1 MPINNKGKLTLSE
14 VVRRQ
19 VDKDWPAANTD
30 YDLFVQ
36 DLIAAG
42 NVIANG
48 LIIRNIEVSDN
59 ILTGN
64 VAAGGIT
71 ANTLVLDRITA
82 NTFVGV
88 ANSVFPATTQ
98 LVVTTP
104 VFNYNLDQYSGDNPQ
119 IYVTAGETISF
130 DLRHSSSHP
139 FNIRVSNGGSA
150 YNTGLTHVA
159 IDGTISTGA
168 SAQGKYTGKLFWKI
182 PYELAGNT
190 YVYQCTNHASM
201 VGNIVIQ
208 GSILDT
214 INNKN
219 VTFNNLS
226 VSGDLTVQ
234 GNTVTLNT
242 ATLTVEDKNIVL
254 ANGAP
259 NAATA
264 NGAGITIEG
273 ANASILYLDSG
284 DKFKINK
291 TVDIL
296 GDLIVTGNITG
307 NGLIIRGIEVSDT
320 VLSGNISA
328 QGTLSGNTLTVDSIT
343 ANIWN
348 RLYTA
353 NVIETAGNLY
363 FTVQRARNSFTA
375 GQNIT
380 IVNGEISAEAQFL
393 TVVNDS
399 TTITATQGN
408 LTYGMGRSIADSRN
422 ILVIVEGLIQIP
434 QTDYTVDGTNLNFT
448 DQPPAGAN
456 IEVRFFGAEGSSG
469 SRPTLIST
477 VNSFIGTGNVDYA
490 LSQSPAGKS
499 YVTVVIDGVT
509 QQNQAYNL
517 TGTVLTFT
525 EAPAIGANIDVR
537 IISGQVGAPFNTRTF
552 TGDGANTIFAI
563 STNFNQDQI
572 LVFENGIAQV
582 PGTDYT
588 VSAGNVIFSIAPAA
602 NVGIQI
608 RELASSGANLLTT
621 IAGLNQTTGS
631 LVPDVDGVR
640 SLGSSTKRFKDLY
653 LTGNTIVLGDI
664 ALSSANGLLQVSPVV
679 NGNVV
684 TANAAPSSF
693 TAGDN
698 ISIAAN
704 GRVSST
710 ITAGDNISIAANG
723 RISSTITAGDNISI
737 AANGR
742 ISASFAGVPGGFS
755 FRNRLINGDMS
766 IDQRNGGASQTITAA
781 AALAYTVDRWYAYC
795 TGANVTGQQVA
806 GSNDTQYRYRFTGA
820 AGVTKIGFAQRIESF
835 NSYDLNN
842 STATLSVDLANSV
855 LNTVTWTAYYANT
868 ANSFGTIASP
878 TKTQIATGTF
888 TVNSTVTRYSTQISI
903 PSAATT
909 GIEIE
914 FSVAAQ
920 TGGTWTIGNVQLEKG
935 ATATPYEFI
944 STGVEQLLCQRYF
957 YRMNNGINSFMR
969 FALGDVRLST
979 EINGIF
985 ILPTP
990 MRGTVTISISSASH
1004 FAVSEANTNRTVTGI
1019 TISSNPAN
1027 SNWLFYSA
1035 TVASGLTPGRCA
1047 QLISNNTTSSII
1059 DFSAEL

>member
-1 MPINNKGKLTLSE
+1 MPINNEGRLLLSE
-14 VVRRQ
+14 VLAKQ
-19 VDKDWPAANTD
+19 IDTDWPAANTD
-30 YDLFVQ
+30 YDLYVQ

-48 LIIRNIEVSDN
+48 LIIRNIQVSDN

-296 GDLIVTGNITG
+296 GDLIVAGNITG

-408 LTYGMGRSIADSRN
+408 LTYGMGRAISDSRN

-434 QTDYTVDGTNLNFT
+434 QTDYTVDGSSLTFT
-448 DQPPAGAN
+448 DQPPPGAN
-456 IEVRFFGAEGSSG
+456 IEIRFFGAEGSTG

-490 LSQSPAGKS
+490 LTQSPAGKS

-509 QQNQAYNL
+509 QQHEAYNL

-525 EAPAIGANIDVR
+525 EAPSVGANIDVR
-537 IISGQVGAPFNTRTF
+537 IISGQVGAPFNTRTYV
-552 TGDGANTIFAI
+552 GDGSNLYYPI
-563 STNFNQDQI
+563 SSNFTQDQI
-572 LVFENGIAQV
+572 LVFENGVAQV

-588 VSAGNVIFSIAPAA
+588 VSSSNVVFSTAPAA
-602 NVGIQI
+602 NVAIQI
-608 RELASSGANLLTT
+608 RELSASGANLLNT
-621 IAGLNQTTGS
+621 ISGLNQITGN
-631 LVPDVDGVR
+631 LVPDVDGIR
-640 SLGSSTKRFKDLY
+640 SLGSPDKRFKDIY
-653 LTGNTIVLGDI
+653 LTGNTIVLGNI
-664 ALSSANGLLQVSPVV
+664 ALSESGGILTVAPVIA
-679 NGNVV
+679 GNII
-684 TANAAPSSF
+684 TANTTPVG
-693 TAGDN
+693 AGT
-698 ISIAAN
+698 AAN
-704 GRVSST
+704 IFI
-710 ITAGDNISIAANG
+710 ITRTTSVPVL
-723 RISSTITAGDNISI
+723 ISSG
-737 AANGR
+737 
-742 ISASFAGVPGGFS
+742 
-755 FRNRLINGDMS
+755 
-766 IDQRNGGASQTITAA
+766 
-781 AALAYTVDRWYAYC
+781 
-795 TGANVTGQQVA
+795 
-806 GSNDTQYRYRFTGA
+806 
-820 AGVTKIGFAQRIESF
+820 
-835 NSYDLNN
+835 
-842 STATLSVDLANSV
+842 TLSVV
-855 LNTVTWTAYYANT
+855 
-868 ANSFGTIASP
+868 GR
-878 TKTQIATGTF
+878 TGSINI
-888 TVNSTVTRYSTQISI
+888 TVN
-903 PSAATT
+903 
-909 GIEIE
+909 
-914 FSVAAQ
+914 
-920 TGGTWTIGNVQLEKG
+920 
-935 ATATPYEFI
+935 
-944 STGVEQLLCQRYF
+944 
-957 YRMNNGINSFMR
+957 
-969 FALGDVRLST
+969 
-979 EINGIF
+979 
-985 ILPTP
+985 
-990 MRGTVTISISSASH
+990 
-1004 FAVSEANTNRTVTGI
+1004 
-1019 TISSNPAN
+1019 
-1027 SNWLFYSA
+1027 
-1035 TVASGLTPGRCA
+1035 
-1047 QLISNNTTSSII
+1047 
-1059 DFSAEL
+1059 